1 MLAGSLRAAY
11 LTGEEEPVVPALQEQ
26 SASDVLPA
34 WRRLPLVLAGVA
46 GAALLIAAIV
56 LWAQYGT
63 AVFFEL
69 IAAGIAA
76 CF

>member
-1 MLAGSLRAAY
+1 MAD
-11 LTGEEEPVVPALQEQ
+11 
-26 SASDVLPA
+26 DVLQRQAAPA
-34 WRRLPLVLAGVA
+34 RQRMALIVAGVA
-46 GAALLIAAIV
+46 ALALAGGAIV

-63 AVFFEL
+63 AVFFQT

>member
-1 MLAGSLRAAY
+1 MAD
-11 LTGEEEPVVPALQEQ
+11 
-26 SASDVLPA
+26 DVLQRQAAPA
-34 WRRLPLVLAGVA
+34 RQRIALTIVGVA
-46 GAALLIAAIV
+46 ALALIGGAAV

-63 AVFFEL
+63 AVFFQT